1 MSNEEK
7 SLIDILLDPDSS
19 DLIVFRDEDDQ
30 EVSFE
35 QVAVIPLDEGLYVI
49 LKPINEIERVAGDE
63 ALVFR
68 LDIDDE
74 DNPELSIERNIEV
87 AEQVFEKYYQLV
99 DEANN
104 E

>member
-1 MSNEEK
+1 M
-7 SLIDILLDPDSS
+7 
-19 DLIVFRDEDDQ
+19 IVFRDEDDQ

>member
-1 MSNEEK
+1 MSDEEK

-19 DLIVFRDEDDQ
+19 EPIVFKDEYNQ
-30 EVSFE
+30 EISFE
-35 QVAVIPLDEGLYVI
+35 QVAVIPLDEGVYVI
-49 LKPINEIERVAGDE
+49 LKPIDELEGVGSDE

-74 DNPELSIERNIEV
+74 DNPELSIERNIEI

>member
-68 LDIDDE
+68 LDIDNE